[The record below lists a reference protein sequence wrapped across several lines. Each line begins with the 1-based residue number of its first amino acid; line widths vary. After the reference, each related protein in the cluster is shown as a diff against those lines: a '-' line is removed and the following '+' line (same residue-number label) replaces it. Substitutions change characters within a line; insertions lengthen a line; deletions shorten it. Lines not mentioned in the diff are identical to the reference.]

1 MRVRWW
7 TAAAVVALLGLAAL
21 TWLGRGGLSGGRG
34 QSAVVSQPAAALTP
48 TPASAH
54 GAPTPAYGAAPPP
67 EIAVAGGRLT
77 GGDKAGAVRWELRAR
92 TLETDASRQQVR
104 LEGVEGKFFE
114 RGRTVLTVAA
124 ASAVFSVGTQDLTLS
139 GEVRARAQGRS
150 LTAGRVQW
158 LAARRL
164 LVATGGVVLVQDRIT
179 VRADRLESDIG
190 LRRARLSGN
199 IRVTVRD

>member
-1 MRVRWW
+1 MRVRSW
-7 TAAAVVALLGLAAL
+7 TAAAVVAVLGLAAL
-21 TWLGRGGLSGGRG
+21 TWLGRGGPSGGRG
-34 QSAVVSQPAAALTP
+34 ASTIVSQPAAALTP
-48 TPASAH
+48 TPASH
-54 GAPTPAYGAAPPP
+54 GTPTPTYGAVPPP

-77 GGDKAGAVRWELRAR
+77 GGDTAGAVRWELRAR

-114 RGRTVLTVAA
+114 RGRAVLTVAA

-139 GEVRARAQGRS
+139 GEVRALAQGRS